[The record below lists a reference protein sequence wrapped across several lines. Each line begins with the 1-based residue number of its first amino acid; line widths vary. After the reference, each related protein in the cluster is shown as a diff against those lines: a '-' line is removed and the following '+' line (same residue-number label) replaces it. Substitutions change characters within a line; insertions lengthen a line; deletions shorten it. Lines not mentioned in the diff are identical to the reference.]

1 MQEQKEHY
9 ELVFII
15 SGSLAEDQHPQAIA
29 EIKAILEKYD
39 GQVSLSADLGRRKL
53 AYPIDHLKHGFYHVW
68 EFDIMPFSLN
78 KVEQEFRLNKNILR
92 HLVIRKKVQ
101 TEAAKAK
108 EQKRQAGKANAE
120 LKAQDKAKAETV
132 KKTENTKGKVS
143 LEDLDKKLD
152 ELLDEK
158 II

>member
-15 SGSLAEDQHPQAIA
+15 PGSLPEDQHPQTIA
-29 EIKAILEKYD
+29 DIKAILEKHD
-39 GQVSLSADLGRRKL
+39 GQITSSADLGRKKL
-53 AYPIDHLKHGFYHVW
+53 AYPIKGLKHGFYQVW
-68 EFDIMPFSLN
+68 ELDIMPFSLN

-92 HLVIRKKVQ
+92 HLIIRKKVQ
-101 TEAAKAK
+101 TEAEKVK
-108 EQKRQAGKANAE
+108 EQKRQAGKAKAE
-120 LKAQDKAKAETV
+120 LKAQSKAKAETG
-132 KKTENTKGKVS
+132 KKVENAKGKVS